1 MILKL
6 IDAMEQKLEKLIS
19 ISSGVLPHVARK
31 ALSRRQYQSIRHP
44 TFIGACSKQYVAT
57 SLL

>member
-19 ISSGVLPHVARK
+19 ISSNVLPHVARN
-31 ALSRRQYQSIRHP
+31 ALPDEYS
-44 TFIGACSKQYVAT
+44 TFISAELQ
-57 SLL
+57 LRNILIMN

>member
-19 ISSGVLPHVARK
+19 ISSNVLPHVARN
-31 ALSRRQYQSIRHP
+31 ALSDDHHTFKNSKVIRRIDR
-44 TFIGACSKQYVAT
+44 
-57 SLL
+57 